1 MAGETDLG
9 RWLRACAEVG
19 RLLGDTEPDGEDY
32 DSIANQALEAAGA
45 SLALVLLPV
54 GEQHHRIAGASG
66 KAASLLRGQ
75 VFATPPTL
83 GADPAGTGEPA
94 PGGGR
99 AGHHIAEALEAA
111 GETAL
116 TSRPGLVDWLARAQ
130 LLVAGLGQDTGR
142 DRFLVLAR
150 PPDAAGFA
158 DVDLQLAGLLA
169 AQVEQAI
176 GRAHI
181 RQLHEQLA
189 VFAERDRIA
198 RDLHDIVI
206 QRLFAAGL
214 GVRALAGHLED
225 AASRA
230 RAEEITG
237 ELDATI
243 GELRDTI
250 YALRHSVGEREQLG
264 TAIVRAVRAA
274 CEPLPFTPRLRLG
287 GPLDAIEDER
297 TTANLL
303 AVITEALSNAVR
315 HAHATRIS
323 ISVTVDEDELRL
335 RVKDNGHGFSGP
347 TLRSGLANMDRR
359 AAELGGTCH
368 VGSNRRGTRVQW
380 TVPVR

>member
-1 MAGETDLG
+1 MSGETDLG
-9 RWLRACAEVG
+9 SWLRACAEVG
-19 RLLGDTEPDGEDY
+19 RLLGDAETNREDFDGV
-32 DSIANQALEAAGA
+32 AHQAREAAGA
-45 SLALVLLPV
+45 ALALVLLPV
-54 GEQHHRIAGASG
+54 GEQHHRVVGAAGI
-66 KAASLLRGQ
+66 AASLLRGH
-75 VFATPPTL
+75 VFATPSAL
-83 GADPAGTGEPA
+83 GADPARSGAPA
-94 PGGGR
+94 PVGLR
-99 AGHHIAEALEAA
+99 AGRHFAEALEAA
-111 GETAL
+111 GETEL
-116 TSRPGLVDWLARAQ
+116 ISHSGLVEWLGQAQ
-130 LLVAGLGQDTGR
+130 LLVAGLGQDAGR

-150 PPDAAGFA
+150 PAGTAGFD

-198 RDLHDIVI
+198 RDLHDVVI

-214 GVRALAGHLED
+214 GVRALSGHLED
-225 AASRA
+225 AASRS

-264 TAIVRAVRAA
+264 TAVVRAVRAA
-274 CEPLPFTPRLRLG
+274 CEPLSFTPRLRLA
-287 GPLDAIEDER
+287 GPLDAIEDEH

-323 ISVTVDEDELRL
+323 ISVTVADVELRL

-359 AAELGGTCH
+359 AVELGGTCH
-368 VGSNRRGTRVQW
+368 VGSTRRGTRVQW
-380 TVPVR
+380 TVPAR